1 MTPDSSA
8 RTGAASSGT
17 ATADTASAA
26 PDGPDP
32 GRRHRGALILLSA
45 ALGLDVSGVAVINS
59 ALPAIG
65 ERFDA
70 SGTTLQWA
78 MTAYAITFAGV
89 LLLGGRAADIIGRR
103 RIFALGIALFALAS
117 LQAALA
123 PALPVLIAA
132 RALQGLGAALSG
144 PASLAML
151 SQIFPEGPQRN
162 RALAVYAA
170 TGASSFSAGLVGGG
184 VLTDLFGWR
193 AVFAVSV
200 VLGVLVLL
208 PVRVLLPGDTPRRS
222 SLDLP
227 GALLVTVG
235 LALLVY
241 GVTSGSDHGWTRAQT
256 LLVLVLALAALV
268 GFVFRERLTPDPLLP
283 LQIFRSNPV
292 KAATVTGAAYYTGV
306 SGLLF
311 FAPLYM
317 QDMLGYSPFQSSLAV
332 VPMGLIVIV
341 SSQITGRFITPDHYR
356 KLMAASLLLIGAGIA
371 LWSLTGQDGSY
382 WTDMLPGIAVMSVGQ
397 GIGFGAMTSA
407 TLEGLP
413 AHRHGVAGA
422 VNVTAQQ
429 VGSSVGVAILVAVA
443 AGTGSGGTTAGRLE
457 GFHAGYLTGAVVC
470 ALGALFVLVLRFPRS
485 VPDGPAAS
493 GGTPHA

>member
-1 MTPDSSA
+1 MPPDN
-8 RTGAASSGT
+8 REG
-17 ATADTASAA
+17 
-26 PDGPDP
+26 
-32 GRRHRGALILLSA
+32 RHRGALVLLSA
-45 ALGLDVSGVAVINS
+45 ALALDVSGVAVINS

-65 ERFDA
+65 ARFDA
-70 SGTTLQWA
+70 SGSTLQWA

-103 RIFALGIALFALAS
+103 RIFALGVALFAVAS
-117 LQAALA
+117 LAAALA

-132 RALQGLGAALSG
+132 RALQGVGAALSG

-151 SQIFPEGPQRN
+151 SQIFPAGPRRN

-170 TGASSFSAGLVGGG
+170 TGASSFSAGLIAGG

-193 AVFAVSV
+193 SVFVVSV
-200 VLGVLVLL
+200 VASALVLVPVRLLL
-208 PVRVLLPGDTPRRS
+208 PASTPQRS

-235 LALLVY
+235 LAFLVY
-241 GVTSGSDHGWTRAQT
+241 GVTSGSDHGWAQAQT
-256 LLVLVLALAALV
+256 VLALVLALTALA
-268 GFVFRERLTPDPLLP
+268 GFVLRELRARDPLLP

-292 KAATVTGAAYYTGV
+292 KAATMTGAAYYTGV

-317 QDMLGYSPFQSSLAV
+317 QDVLGYSPFQSSLAV

-341 SSQITGRFITPDHYR
+341 SSHVTGRFITPAHYKR
-356 KLMAASLLLIGAGIA
+356 LMAASLVLIGAGVA
-371 LWSLTGQDGSY
+371 LWALTPQDGSY
-382 WTDMLPGIAVMSVGQ
+382 GVNMLPGIAVMSVGQ

-429 VGSSVGVAILVAVA
+429 VGSSVGVAVLVAVA
-443 AGTGSGGTTAGRLE
+443 TAADSGDGTGGRLA
-457 GFHAGYLTGAVVC
+457 GFHAGYLAAAAVCVLT
-470 ALGALFVLVLRFPRS
+470 ALLVLALRFPEAAQ
-485 VPDGPAAS
+485 DGAED
-493 GGTPHA
+493 GTALHG